1 MQGGGHGPAVHDHGL
16 GADQV
21 LEATVVTA
29 CGDIVTASPC
39 YNSDL
44 FFAIRGGGGGTYGV
58 VISTVIK
65 AYPTRKV
72 AAIQYAFAPRSNAA
86 IASFM
91 DALADIYTAYPDLS
105 DIGFNG
111 YGSWAIASPTP
122 IWGNHTIG
130 FRQVFA
136 IFGKTEEEALALFKP
151 FSDTMEKYSSSLYSD
166 LTSYGFD
173 KYVDYYNTLSGVIGP
188 VGYSAAVGS
197 RLLDRKALTSS
208 RAALS
213 KMLNITAGTPEQFA
227 STNIALVGGGQ
238 VFRDASDPYSGVNPA
253 WRDTYLENI
262 CARGWPPGSPPS
274 VTGPIQED
282 VTNVKL
288 QALKDL
294 APDSGTYMNEVSDTP
309 TNFCASLLLFIL

>member
-21 LEATVVTA
+21 LEARVALA
-29 CGDIVTASPC
+29 CGTIVTASPC
-39 YNSDL
+39 ANSDL
-44 FFAIRGGGGGTYGV
+44 FYAIRGGGGGTYGIV
-58 VISTVIK
+58 LSTVIK
-65 AYPTRKV
+65 AYPTTKV
-72 AAIQYAFAPRSNAA
+72 AAIQYDFAPRNMAA
-86 IASFM
+86 MPAFM
-91 DALADIYTAYPDLS
+91 NALADVYAAFPNLS
-105 DIGFNG
+105 DLGFNG
-111 YGSWAIASPTP
+111 YGSWATASPTP

-130 FRQVFA
+130 FQQVFA
-136 IFGKTEEEALALFKP
+136 NFGNTEVEALALFAP
-151 FSDTMEKYSSSLYSD
+151 FALKMGKYNESLYFN
-166 LTSYGFD
+166 TTTYGF
-173 KYVDYYNTLSGVIGP
+173 KTYFDYYNTLSGIIGP

-197 RLLDRKALTSS
+197 RLLDRKALTAS
-208 RAALS
+208 RKAVL
-213 KMLNITAGTPEQFA
+213 KMLNITAGTPDQFA

-274 VTGPIQED
+274 FIKSVQQD

-294 APDSGTYMNEVSDTP
+294 APDSGTYMNEVRDLAAICVT
-309 TNFCASLLLFIL
+309 TLICDM